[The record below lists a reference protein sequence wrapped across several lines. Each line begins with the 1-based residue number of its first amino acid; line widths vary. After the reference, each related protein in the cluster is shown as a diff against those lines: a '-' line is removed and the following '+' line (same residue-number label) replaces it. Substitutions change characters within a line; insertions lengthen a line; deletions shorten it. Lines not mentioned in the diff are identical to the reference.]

1 MITAKEAFEKAFVI
15 IDKHAKIECDR
26 IGKKIEQ
33 LVENGY
39 TNTECYVS
47 SIIYKRVI
55 KLLRKLGY
63 VASYREDMFDGKIC
77 LSID

>member
-1 MITAKEAFEKAFVI
+1 MITAKEAFEKAFII
-15 IDKHAKIECDR
+15 IDKHA
-26 IGKKIEQ
+26 KIEQ

-39 TNTECYVS
+39 TSTECHIS
-47 SIIYKRVI
+47 STIYKRVI

-77 LSID
+77 LIIDWEVKEE